1 MSSQAKENADEFLQ
15 QKIELEREKKAL
27 TESAA
32 EKDAALKA
40 KVKSVG
46 NIVHHTVPISNSED
60 DNEVQRKWAPAG
72 ITVEKRQCLSHH
84 EVLLRLDGYD
94 PDRGVKVVGH
104 RGYFLRRWGV
114 FLNQALINYG
124 LEFLAERG
132 YTPLQTPQF
141 MLKDYMAKTAQL
153 DAFDDELYKVVD
165 GDPKNDK
172 YLIATSEQPI
182 SAFHADEWLIAKD
195 LPIK

>member
-1 MSSQAKENADEFLQ
+1 MV
-15 QKIELEREKKAL
+15 ER
-27 TESAA
+27 T
-32 EKDAALKA
+32 
-40 KVKSVG
+40 
-46 NIVHHTVPISNSED
+46 
-60 DNEVQRKWAPAG
+60 WAPDGA
-72 ITVEKRQCLSHH
+72 TVEKRSNVLSHH

-104 RGYFLRRWGV
+104 RGYFLRQWGV

-124 LEFLAERG
+124 LEFLSQRG

-141 MLKDYMAKTAQL
+141 MLKDYMGKTAQL
-153 DAFDDELYKVVD
+153 EQFDEELYKVTD
-165 GDPKNDK
+165 GEAKNDK

-182 SAFHADEWLIAKD
+182 SAFHADEWLIPKD